1 MGVAQEKFKFHNS
14 HHTFT
19 GLSIDWSCILMKLI
33 ALLTAYCASGGCR
46 IPELPDEDPEIPKC
60 PGPNGQFDPNCPD
73 DPEIRAFAPPGQRVV
88 SVLTQDQLTK
98 S

>member
-1 MGVAQEKFKFHNS
+1 
-14 HHTFT
+14 
-19 GLSIDWSCILMKLI
+19 MKLI

-73 DPEIRAFAPPGQRVV
+73 DPEIRAFAPPGQRMI
-88 SVLTQDQLTK
+88 SVFTQDQHTTAR
-98 S
+98 